1 MKYLIKTEND
11 KIVGTYFGDLEEVQ
25 MEQAEKD
32 GFFEI
37 DEEQGKLLNI
47 DIPQKFVGGK
57 VVVDKKAKAEK
68 DRQFEL
74 NNEIAIL
81 ESQLISTDYVVLK
94 IAEGVATAEEYADT
108 IAERAKWR
116 ERINAIQKE
125 LEL

>member
-37 DEEQGKLLNI
+37 DEEQGKLINI
-47 DIPQKFVGGK
+47 DTPQKFVDGK

-68 DRQFEL
+68 DRQFEI

-94 IAEGVATAEEYADT
+94 IAEGVATEEEYADVLKDR
-108 IAERAKWR
+108 AEWRA
-116 ERINAIQKE
+116 RINE
-125 LEL
+125 LEGK